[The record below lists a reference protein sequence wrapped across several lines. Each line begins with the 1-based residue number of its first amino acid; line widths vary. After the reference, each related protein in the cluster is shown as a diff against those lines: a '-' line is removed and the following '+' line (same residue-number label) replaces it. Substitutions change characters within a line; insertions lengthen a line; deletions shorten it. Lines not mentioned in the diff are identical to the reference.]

1 MAIIWERRDL
11 CRGVLIL
18 AVSLLIPF
26 GVLRAE
32 TLPEL
37 VQYLAQEHNL
47 VKAAE
52 QDVNAARQ
60 RARVALGDW
69 FPTLDVSTSYG
80 FEDQVQPGA
89 ADTRFV
95 TRDLDLKVTQLL
107 WDFGKTNASLRRAG
121 LVLEQTLA
129 VLDGVRQN
137 ILLRGVTAY
146 LNVSRRTQVLEFA
159 RRSESNIKK
168 QADLENAL
176 VQAGKGFSTDV
187 LQAKARL
194 AGAEARRIDAHG
206 RFERAKN
213 DFRALFER
221 TPDNIYSQG
230 IVHLPIESLPLTLE
244 DAVETAI
251 QFNPVLKSES
261 FAIKIAQEDVNSTRS
276 DSFFPRL
283 QGVVEQRYK
292 KDFSGT
298 VGFQRE
304 SLGKVELS
312 FPFNLG
318 FTSVNKLRAAKHDRS
333 ATVRRVA
340 DRKDLVEQQ
349 TRDAWTNLLTARQRT
364 TSLRN
369 QAEIVMRFLEDAR
382 KERKA
387 GRRSLLDVLD
397 GETQLLNAQ
406 SDAASAEIDSA
417 IAIFTLFE
425 AMGQLTESV
434 ILGRKSGEY
443 LPEPRLSLDFGKLR
457 NGGIKTRAVQKI
469 APPSNKEP
477 EFVFPLLH
485 KDPADEEP
493 NVEARHQADKET
505 VSDLAASERKPKQNP
520 EADSGRS
527 GPEQTEALRAEN
539 KPEEPEPPTAD
550 SESTVFDLLAG
561 IRRFF
566 QSTGGPEETIEPEP
580 VKAVVAEL
588 EASPETSPETN
599 GASEQE
605 RSLTADPADASP
617 EQDQAPEADSGL
629 SGPEQA
635 EALRAENELE
645 EPAPGA
651 ADSQST
657 LYDLLAGI
665 GQFFQSTGDPEETI
679 EPEPVKAVV
688 AELEASPET
697 SPKTNGE
704 SEQERSLTADPAN
717 ASPEQDQAPE
727 ADSGR
732 SGPEQAEDLRA
743 ENESEEPAPGAADS
757 QSTLYDLLA
766 GIGRFFESAGDLGET
781 IESELVETETV
792 EPPALLQVAEAETP
806 PPISEASE
814 PAEPNAAPNRDQS
827 ESAEIAPVGTTEPK
841 PPTADSEST
850 LYDLL
855 AGIGRFFESAGD
867 LGETDEPESVKAVVV
882 ELEAP
887 PETSPETK
895 GVPEQEISLTADPA
909 DASPEQDQA
918 AEADSGLSGPDQIA
932 ALRAENEPEE
942 PAPLFADLESTIYD
956 LLARIGRFF
965 ESAGNPGDT
974 AKYESV
980 KAVVVELE
988 APPET
993 SPEISVVSEKEISLT
1008 ADPADASPE
1017 PDQAPEADSGLSGPE
1032 QIAASNRE

>member
-1 MAIIWERRDL
+1 M
-11 CRGVLIL
+11 IL
-18 AVSLLIPF
+18 AVSLLIPLE
-26 GVLRAE
+26 VLRAE

-37 VQYLAQEHNL
+37 VQYLTQEHNL

-52 QDVNAARQ
+52 EDVNAARQ

-95 TRDLDLKVTQLL
+95 TRDVDLKVTQLL
-107 WDFGKTNASLRRAG
+107 WDFGKTNAALRRAG

-146 LNVSRRTQVLEFA
+146 LNVSRRTQILEFA
-159 RRSESNIKK
+159 KRSEENIKK

-261 FAIKIAQEDVNSTRS
+261 FTIKIAQEDVNSTRS

-349 TRDAWTNLLTARQRT
+349 TRDAWTNMLTARQRT

-469 APPSNKEP
+469 APPSNKIP
-477 EFVFPLLH
+477 EFVFPLIH
-485 KDPADEEP
+485 QDPADEEP
-493 NVEARHQADKET
+493 KVEARHQADKEA
-505 VSDLAASERKPKQNP
+505 VSELVASEINPKQNP
-520 EADSGRS
+520 EAEPGIY
-527 GPEQTEALRAEN
+527 GLEQAEALRAEN
-539 KPEEPEPPTAD
+539 EPGEPAPGAAD
-550 SESTVFDLLAG
+550 SESPIYDLLASIG
-561 IRRFF
+561 RFF
-566 QSTGGPEETIEPEP
+566 ESAGDSGDT
-580 VKAVVAEL
+580 VKSESVKTVVIEL
-588 EASPETSPETN
+588 EAPPETSVT
-599 GASEQE
+599 SEKE
-605 RSLTADPADASP
+605 RSLTADSTEASL

-629 SGPEQA
+629 SGPEQTA
-635 EALRAENELE
+635 ALGAENEPA
-645 EPAPGA
+645 EPEPGA
-651 ADSQST
+651 ADSES
-657 LYDLLAGI
+657 LIYDLLARLGR
-665 GQFFQSTGDPEETI
+665 FFESAGDSGEII
-679 EPEPVKAVV
+679 ESEPVKAVV
-688 AELEASPET
+688 AELEAPAETSPET
-697 SPKTNGE
+697 SVT
-704 SEQERSLTADPAN
+704 SEKERSLTADPVD
-717 ASPEQDQAPE
+717 ASLEQDQ
-727 ADSGR
+727 
-732 SGPEQAEDLRA
+732 
-743 ENESEEPAPGAADS
+743 
-757 QSTLYDLLA
+757 
-766 GIGRFFESAGDLGET
+766 
-781 IESELVETETV
+781 
-792 EPPALLQVAEAETP
+792 
-806 PPISEASE
+806 
-814 PAEPNAAPNRDQS
+814 
-827 ESAEIAPVGTTEPK
+827 
-841 PPTADSEST
+841 
-850 LYDLL
+850 
-855 AGIGRFFESAGD
+855 
-867 LGETDEPESVKAVVV
+867 
-882 ELEAP
+882 
-887 PETSPETK
+887 
-895 GVPEQEISLTADPA
+895 VP
-909 DASPEQDQA
+909 
-918 AEADSGLSGPDQIA
+918 EADSGLSGSEQTA

-942 PAPLFADLESTIYD
+942 PGLGDLVSTVITW
-956 LLARIGRFF
+956 L
-965 ESAGNPGDT
+965 
-974 AKYESV
+974 
-980 KAVVVELE
+980 
-988 APPET
+988 
-993 SPEISVVSEKEISLT
+993 
-1008 ADPADASPE
+1008 
-1017 PDQAPEADSGLSGPE
+1017 
-1032 QIAASNRE
+1032 